1 MIKKD
6 IQFGYNIYGKTIGE
20 MWISLIEA
28 ILKKGEVSYDEKR
41 KRIALM
47 NVRVKSES
55 QNIKDKIIDKY
66 AENEKTKAMI
76 DFTFSKEIIE
86 DIDVVKSFQNG
97 AKSYYQRIKEGKMV
111 EFVIK
116 RLSTIPESKKAVIVF
131 PTYEDYSKIFEDHYI
146 NDYLPCIICI
156 QFRLINKNGG
166 FVLNTTFYA
175 RSIDAFQK
183 SHGNFLS
190 IAKLSEYVA
199 SEIETNLK
207 KKIKVGFLDG
217 IIADAHIYEQ
227 SLELAKESLKEYK
240 KLRALPSPTLK

>member
-66 AENEKTKAMI
+66 AENEKTKAM
-76 DFTFSKEIIE
+76 
-86 DIDVVKSFQNG
+86 
-97 AKSYYQRIKEGKMV
+97 
-111 EFVIK
+111 
-116 RLSTIPESKKAVIVF
+116 IVF

-227 SLELAKESLKEYK
+227 YLELAKESLKEYK